1 MDESKATVRISIPTD
16 STEPMGILP
25 PELSMLEPPPPPG
38 EDSTQALPLQVALRE
53 AESEIRAIL
62 GDPEATVAMQAGE
75 PLPPPAMASTQILT
89 TQPAIE
95 ATQVLKVGE
104 PPPEP
109 LPATQVLPVGAP
121 AADPLQTQVIPDSY
135 YLKQPLPPQP
145 APQKR
150 VPWWVWA
157 LGAAVLLG
165 AGFGGTLVVLPMLR
179 KEKPATDMATLAPAP
194 SPAATTPSEAPAPLV
209 IPSNLRPYYDQ
220 AEKGDAAAMRTLG
233 VMYYYGMNV
242 PKNTEEGLRW
252 YHKAAEAGS
261 AAAKKDLK
269 AMEVK

>member
-62 GDPEATVAMQAGE
+62 GDPEATVAMKAGE
-75 PLPPPAMASTQILT
+75 PLPPPVMASTQILS

-95 ATQVLKVGE
+95 ATQLLKVGE
-104 PPPEP
+104 PLPES

-150 VPWWVWA
+150 APWWGWA

-165 AGFGGTLVVLPMLR
+165 VGFGGTLVVLPMLR
-179 KEKPATDMATLAPAP
+179 KEKPATDVPAVAPSP
-194 SPAATTPSEAPAPLV
+194 SPAAAAPPEAPPPVV
-209 IPSNLRPYYDQ
+209 IPPNLRPYYDK

-233 VMYYYGMNV
+233 VMYFYGMNV

-252 YHKAAEAGS
+252 YRKAAEAGS
-261 AAAKKDLK
+261 VAAKKDLK